1 MLSLPFLFLSR
12 CKGSIL
18 ESIGIFVDIQNIYYT
33 TRDAF
38 SRPFNYR
45 SLWAT
50 LSEQYSIN
58 VAKAY
63 AIASANPQQQKFQQA
78 LQHIGFDVKTKPF
91 IQRADGSA
99 KGDWDV
105 GITIDMLEH
114 CGNVDHVLLMSGD
127 GDFALL
133 LDAIKRKYDCK
144 THVLSVESL
153 TAFNLIS
160 SADHYQAI
168 TKKHLV

>member
-1 MLSLPFLFLSR
+1 M
-12 CKGSIL
+12 
-18 ESIGIFVDIQNIYYT
+18 ESIGVFVDVQNIYYT
-33 TRDAF
+33 TRDAY

-45 SLWAT
+45 ALWNT
-50 LSEQYSIN
+50 LSERYTIK
-58 VAKAY
+58 VANAY
-63 AIASANPQQQKFQQA
+63 AIASTNLQQQKFQQA

-91 IQRADGSA
+91 IQRADGTA

-105 GITIDMLEH
+105 GITIDMLESSA
-114 CGNVDHVLLMSGD
+114 GLDNILLMSGD

-133 LDAIKRKYDCK
+133 LDAIKRKYACN

-168 TKKHLV
+168 SPQNLV